1 MGKAEQSDTH
11 HRTGMSLWVALGG
24 LDRQEAGDWVDG
36 VSSVRPLW
44 KLT

>member
-24 LDRQEAGDWVDG
+24 LDRQEAGAVG
-36 VSSVRPLW
+36 G
-44 KLT
+44 